1 MILAHNQQLMLGCVS
16 HSPIIVV
23 RAHMPEVETRII
35 EDCAAFRARVEEF
48 DPDYIV
54 LFSNDHFASFHY
66 ANMPVFCIGTQCE
79 AVDDVGGTAGNIPV
93 PEETAMELVDY
104 LRKADFDPAIS
115 YHMRV
120 DHGFSQPL
128 NRLLGGI
135 DRWPLIPIW
144 TSAFTRPFVSF
155 RRSRLFGEA
164 VGRFVAS
171 SGKRVLILGSGG
183 LSHHPAHYFPLRQDA
198 DPKVYAWQLDGE
210 AGGTMT
216 EEQWFNRLLTMHHQG
231 AEAIVAGTRT
241 IKDMRLNP
249 EFDRTVLDYISSGDL
264 SPMDNWD
271 HTEIVAKA
279 GVGALEIANWIAAR
293 AAYSTA
299 GGGAVTAQYD
309 MVPDYA
315 VGYAL
320 AQSEAAFK

>member
-1 MILAHNQQLMLGCVS
+1 MPNHEVMLGCVS
-16 HSPIIVV
+16 HSPIILV
-23 RAHMPEVETRII
+23 RAHEPEVEPRLIA
-35 EDCAAFRARVEEF
+35 ECAAFRARVEEF
-48 DPDYIV
+48 NPDYIV

-66 ANMPVFCIGTQCE
+66 ANMPVFCIGTECE
-79 AVDDVGGTAGNIPV
+79 AVDDVGGTAGKIPV
-93 PEETAMELVDY
+93 PEDTAMALVDFV
-104 LRKADFDPAIS
+104 RKQDFDPAIS

-128 NRLLGGI
+128 NRLLGGV
-135 DRWPLIPIW
+135 DRFPLIPIW
-144 TSAFTRPFVSF
+144 SSAFTRPFVSF
-155 RRSRLFGEA
+155 RRMRLFGEA
-164 VGRFVAS
+164 VGRFIAQETQA
-171 SGKRVLILGSGG
+171 GKRILILGSGG

-216 EEQWFNRLLTMHHQG
+216 EDQWFNRLLTMHHQG

-241 IKDMRLNP
+241 IADMRLNP
-249 EFDRTVLDYISSGDL
+249 EFDRTVLAYIASGDL
-264 SPMDNWD
+264 APMDHWD
-271 HTEIVAKA
+271 HIEIVAKA

-293 AAYSTA
+293 AAFTTA
-299 GGGAVTAQYD
+299 GGGSVSARYD

-320 AQSEAAFK
+320 AQSDAA